1 MIGVVAFVADQP
13 GAGRR
18 TLQQRRCDRDIGNVA
33 AGQLER
39 ERPARFVDQN
49 MDLGG
54 ASAARAA
61 DGLVPLPPFAPLA
74 ARCARTAVLSIIITL
89 GGSAP
94 LTSALKIPCHRPRL
108 LHRLYR
114 LNTVVYGPYSAGKAR
129 QRQPSRRRCRMPLM
143 IRRSSCRTGPVCTI
157 GSSGAI
163 VAHCRSLS
171 QKLSDMSKPSPGA

>member
-39 ERPARFVDQN
+39 ERPARLVDQD

-54 ASAARAA
+54 APAARAA

-89 GGSAP
+89 GGSAHFA
-94 LTSALKIPCHRPRL
+94 SAPKIPCHRPRL

-114 LNTVVYGPYSAGKAR
+114 LHTVVTAR
-129 QRQPSRRRCRMPLM
+129 IQPARLVHRLLY
-143 IRRSSCRTGPVCTI
+143 RSS
-157 GSSGAI
+157 
-163 VAHCRSLS
+163 
-171 QKLSDMSKPSPGA
+171 PG